1 MIPACLP
8 KSCLRNQLRQISLG
22 AGRRRRGSHKDYHLN
37 LGKKKQ
43 GLNFMR
49 SLPPAG
55 MTRNRAAFRI
65 DLPITFTRISPD
77 TMLSPSLPILPIAGN
92 LTYKE
97 SKMITTEL
105 FKIRGPILE
114 MRSGSGKL
122 VNKFKIA
129 ELKAN
134 LFV

>member
-1 MIPACLP
+1 MHD
-8 KSCLRNQLRQISLG
+8 SRNI
-22 AGRRRRGSHKDYHLN
+22 
-37 LGKKKQ
+37 
-43 GLNFMR
+43 
-49 SLPPAG
+49 
-55 MTRNRAAFRI
+55 AA
-65 DLPITFTRISPD
+65 PD
-77 TMLSPSLPILPIAGN
+77 TTLSPSLLIWPVAGN

-105 FKIRGPILE
+105 FKICGPILE
-114 MRSGSGKL
+114 MRSGSGEL